1 VLESFAADI
10 PEPLLWADELL
21 TGYGRWATRRS
32 GGRHC
37 ASAEG
42 MYRAPRRGEYAPAT
56 AQPTLSAA
64 QAVGVNRALQRV
76 PDANRTVLKV
86 LYVPDRLPV
95 AAQLRILRIPPSLCR
110 IRHLDG
116 LRMFSNVY
124 GG

>member
-1 VLESFAADI
+1 MMESFTADI

-21 TGYGRWATRRS
+21 TSYGRWATRRN

-42 MYRAPRRGEYAPAT
+42 MYRAPNRGDAAPSDAPASLT
-56 AQPTLSAA
+56 AA
-64 QAVGVNRALQRV
+64 QAVDVNRALQWV
-76 PDANRTVLKV
+76 PDVNRSVLRV
-86 LYVPDRLPV
+86 LYVPDRLPI
-95 AAQLRILRIPPSLCR
+95 AAQLRIMRVPPSLCR